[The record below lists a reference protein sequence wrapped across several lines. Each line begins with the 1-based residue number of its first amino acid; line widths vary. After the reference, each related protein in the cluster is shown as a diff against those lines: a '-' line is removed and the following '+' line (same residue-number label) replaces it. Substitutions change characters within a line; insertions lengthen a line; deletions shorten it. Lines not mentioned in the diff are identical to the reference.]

1 MPGSSSTSRIFAVC
15 FIDVF
20 LCWGR
25 QLPACKGSGKKTYN
39 PHPDRS
45 RPIFY
50 RPCLAQDGERLPDP
64 IPCRPDFGCR
74 EGGKSRRKL
83 PDETPREFRGQ
94 YLTHLPSQS

>member
-1 MPGSSSTSRIFAVC
+1 MYRSMPGSSSTSRILAVC

-25 QLPACKGSGKKTYN
+25 QLPSYTESGTKTCN
-39 PHPDRS
+39 PHPDRF

-50 RPCLAQDGERLPDP
+50 RPCLARDGVRLPDL
-64 IPCRPDFGCR
+64 IPCRPELGCR

-83 PDETPREFRGQ
+83 PNETPREFRDQ
-94 YLTHLPSQS
+94 C